1 MHLRTYRK
9 RRGAKEQVYVRH
21 IRDQPRLSVLVA
33 DTAPTIPPSPPPLS
47 ESDHLVEVRVQPA
60 RSASELDVSSCLKL
74 HDTADFMVD
83 RTQRLN
89 PTTRV
94 PSDFVI

>member
-21 IRDQPRLSVLVA
+21 IRDQPRLPVVVA
-33 DTAPTIPPSPPPLS
+33 DAAPTIPPSPPLL

-60 RSASELDVSSCLKL
+60 SSASELDVSSCLRL

-94 PSDFVI
+94 PPDFVI